1 MLAIEVS
8 AGIGAFIVSAAAAAG
23 VPRAELEKRT
33 GFTLSWADDP
43 DARIP
48 LEMETA
54 LWEEAA
60 RAARDSAF
68 GLHAAEGLRPGVFD
82 VLDYVVRAAPTVRA
96 SWERLARHN
105 RLGHDAAVFAISEGS
120 GGILR
125 IEHALSQPALAQSR
139 HAAEFTMASL
149 VVVGAQMSGAP
160 LAPTAVELRHA
171 PPDGAARAEHLRLF
185 GVAPRYGCAVN
196 ALELPAAAAARPVP
210 SADPLLSRIVVRHA
224 EALLVE
230 RPAAAET
237 AAGKV
242 RRILTGVLG
251 DDEDGARP
259 AAVSARLHMSERSLQ
274 RRLADEGVTFDAL
287 LDELR
292 RELAVRYLA
301 DEKVA
306 IAEIAYLLG
315 YSEPSA
321 FHRAFK
327 RWTGTTPAEARQRQ
341 RHDRGGERGHS
352 SLCAGR
358 GGSHRGH
365 PPPHPP

>member
-1 MLAIEVS
+1 MPAAAALSSAGMLAIEVS
-8 AGIGAFIVSAAAAAG
+8 AGIGAFIVNAAARAG
-23 VPRAELEKRT
+23 VPPAELEKRT
-33 GFTLSWADDP
+33 GFAASWADDP

-68 GLHAAEGLRPGVFD
+68 GLHAAETLRPGVFD

-96 SWERLARHN
+96 SWERLARYN
-105 RLGHDAAVFAISEGS
+105 RLVHDDAVFTISERPDGVV
-120 GGILR
+120 R
-125 IEHALSQPALAQSR
+125 IEHTLSRPGAVQSR
-139 HAAEFTMASL
+139 HAAEFTLASL

-160 LAPTAVELRHA
+160 LAPTAVELHHA
-171 PPDGAARAEHLRLF
+171 PPDAAARAEHLRLF
-185 GVAPRYGCAVN
+185 GVAPRYGRAAN
-196 ALELPAAAAARPVP
+196 ALDLPGHAAARPVA

-224 EALLVE
+224 EALLAE
-230 RPAAAET
+230 RPAAAES
-237 AAGKV
+237 AADKV
-242 RRILTGVLG
+242 RRILTGLLG
-251 DDEDGARP
+251 DDGTGASL
-259 AAVSARLHMSERSLQ
+259 ATVSARLHMSERSLQ
-274 RRLADEGVTFDAL
+274 RRLADAGVTFDGV

-292 RELAVRYLA
+292 RELALRFLA

-327 RWTGTTPAEARQRQ
+327 RWTGTTPADARQRR
-341 RHDRGGERGHS
+341 RHDG
-352 SLCAGR
+352 AG
-358 GGSHRGH
+358 
-365 PPPHPP
+365 

>member
-1 MLAIEVS
+1 MTAPANGRRAIVPDMLAIEVS

-60 RAARDSAF
+60 RATRDSAF

-96 SWERLARHN
+96 SWERLARYN
-105 RLGHDAAVFAISEGS
+105 RLVHDAAVFAISEGA
-120 GGILR
+120 GGGVR
-125 IEHALSQPALAQSR
+125 IEHALSRPAPAQSR

-171 PPDGAARAEHLRLF
+171 PPDAAARAEHLRLF
-185 GVAPRYGCAVN
+185 GVAPRYGRAVN

-242 RRILTGVLG
+242 RRILTGLLG
-251 DDEDGARP
+251 DDETGASL

-274 RRLADEGVTFDAL
+274 RRLADEGVTFDAV

-341 RHDRGGERGHS
+341 RHGEGG
-352 SLCAGR
+352 
-358 GGSHRGH
+358 
-365 PPPHPP
+365 

>member
-1 MLAIEVS
+1 MLEIEVS
-8 AGIGAFIVSAAAAAG
+8 AGIGAFIVNAAASAG
-23 VPRAELEKRT
+23 VPRAELETRT
-33 GFTLSWADDP
+33 GFTSSWAENA

-60 RAARDSAF
+60 RATGDSAF

-96 SWERLARHN
+96 SFERLARYN
-105 RLGHDAAVFAISEGS
+105 RLVHDAAVFTISDRP
-120 GGILR
+120 GGIVR
-125 IEHALSQPALAQSR
+125 IEHALPQPGVVQSR

-149 VVVGAQMSGAP
+149 VVVAAQMSGAP
-160 LAPTAVELRHA
+160 LAPTAVELRHG
-171 PPDGAARAEHLRLF
+171 PPDAAARAEHLRLF
-185 GVAPRYGCAVN
+185 GVAPRYGRAAN
-196 ALELPAAAAARPVP
+196 ALDLRGDDAARPVP
-210 SADPLLSRIVVRHA
+210 NADPLLSRIVVRHA
-224 EALLVE
+224 EALLAE

-242 RRILTGVLG
+242 RRLLTGLLG
-251 DDEDGARP
+251 DDDSGVSL
-259 AAVSARLHMSERSLQ
+259 AAVAAKLHMSERSLQ
-274 RRLADEGVTFDAL
+274 RRLSDEGVTFDAI

-292 RELAVRYLA
+292 RELALRYLA

-327 RWTGTTPAEARQRQ
+327 RWMGTTPAEARQRR
-341 RHDRGGERGHS
+341 RHDGLG
-352 SLCAGR
+352 
-358 GGSHRGH
+358 
-365 PPPHPP
+365 

>member
-23 VPRAELEKRT
+23 VSRAELEKRT
-33 GFTLSWADDP
+33 GFMRSWADDP

-68 GLHAAEGLRPGVFD
+68 GVHAAEGLRPGVFD
-82 VLDYVVRAAPTVRA
+82 VFDYVVRAAPTLRA
-96 SWERLARHN
+96 AWERLARYN
-105 RLGHDAAVFAISEGS
+105 RLVHDAAVFSVGDGP
-120 GGILR
+120 GGIVR
-125 IEHALSQPALAQSR
+125 IEHTLPQPGVGQSR

-160 LAPTAVELRHA
+160 LAPNAVELRHP
-171 PPDGAARAEHLRLF
+171 PPDAAARAEHVRLF
-185 GVAPRYGCAVN
+185 GIAPRYGRAVN
-196 ALELPAAAAARPVP
+196 ALEFPHDVAARPVA
-210 SADPLLSRIVVRHA
+210 SADPLLSRIVVRNA
-224 EALLVE
+224 EALLAE

-242 RRILTGVLG
+242 RRILTALLG
-251 DDEDGARP
+251 DDDAGASL
-259 AAVSARLHMSERSLQ
+259 AAVSAKLHMSERSLQ

-341 RHDRGGERGHS
+341 RR
-352 SLCAGR
+352 
-358 GGSHRGH
+358 
-365 PPPHPP
+365 

>member
-1 MLAIEVS
+1 MLEIEVS
-8 AGIGAFIVSAAAAAG
+8 AGIGAFIVQAAAAAG
-23 VPRAELEKRT
+23 VPRAEIETRT
-33 GFTLSWADDP
+33 GFTSTWADDP

-60 RAARDSAF
+60 RAAQDSAF

-96 SWERLARHN
+96 SLERLARYN
-105 RLGHDAAVFAISEGS
+105 RLVHDAAVFTISDKP
-120 GGILR
+120 GGIVR
-125 IEHALSQPALAQSR
+125 VEHGLSRPGVVQSR

-149 VVVGAQMSGAP
+149 VVIGAQMSGAP
-160 LAPTAVELRHA
+160 LAPVAVELRHA
-171 PPDGAARAEHLRLF
+171 PPDAGARAEHLRLF
-185 GVAPRYGCAVN
+185 GVGPRYGRAAN
-196 ALELPAAAAARPVP
+196 ALELSGDDAARPVLN
-210 SADPLLSRIVVRHA
+210 ADPLLSRIVVRNA
-224 EALLVE
+224 EALLAE

-242 RRILTGVLG
+242 RRILSGLLG
-251 DDEDGARP
+251 DDESGVSL
-259 AAVSARLHMSERSLQ
+259 AAVAARLHMSERSLQ
-274 RRLADEGVTFDAL
+274 RRLADEGLTFDAI

-292 RELAVRYLA
+292 RELALRYLA

-327 RWTGTTPAEARQRQ
+327 RWMGTTPAEARQRRRQ
-341 RHDRGGERGHS
+341 DTP
-352 SLCAGR
+352 A
-358 GGSHRGH
+358 
-365 PPPHPP
+365 